1 MEWKAYVYLNGEYVG
16 YTQGAN
22 NVAEFDITK
31 FVREKDN
38 KKYVHV
44 FRWSDGSYLECQD
57 MFRMSGIFRDV
68 FIYSTPLVSVRDHYI
83 TSELTPESDYKDGK
97 MKVEL
102 TLDNR
107 DGMTGD
113 KDIVVRLSDPD
124 GKTVAEET
132 LSVSFSS

>member
-1 MEWKAYVYLNGEYVG
+1 MG

-38 KKYVHV
+38 KLAVQV

-83 TSELTPESDYKDGK
+83 TSELTPESNYTSGK
-97 MKVEL
+97 MNVQL

-107 DGMTGD
+107 DGLSGN
-113 KDIVVRLSDPD
+113 KNLVVKLADPQ
-124 GKTVAEET
+124 GKIVAEEE
-132 LSVSFSS
+132 LSVNFTGKKHSEILVC